1 MSDDAHTVRIGVSLL
16 RAGRCPMSAPKVVA
30 VWLLLIVATLAASF
44 IAPERQRPYWYGVW
58 TGLMLGFVFV
68 RIASFTPGHP

>member
-1 MSDDAHTVRIGVSLL
+1 
-16 RAGRCPMSAPKVVA
+16 MSAPKVIA

-68 RIASFTPGHP
+68 WVASFTPRHP